1 MVGLCERALGSASGS
16 GEASAAIGEAVKKE
30 PRKLALGVLTRYAS
44 WLPVELVLT
53 HSLLSH
59 IPAVLAHEPKLRSEV
74 LKLLAELS
82 RLPTAPPSQPQLGTL
97 HSLFGGAYRWLA
109 SEIMPALTG
118 GKRPRAWTESQLVD
132 GALWLGSLWSIRLH
146 FPFFP
151 ICRPPVSPTCPK

>member
-1 MVGLCERALGSASGS
+1 VVGLCERALGSASGS
-16 GEASAAIGEAVKKE
+16 GEASAAIDEALKKE

-82 RLPTAPPSQPQLGTL
+82 RLPTAPPSQLATL
-97 HSLFGGAYRWLA
+97 HALFGGAYRWLA

-146 FPFFP
+146 TPLLP
-151 ICRPPVSPTCPK
+151 ICRTPFLPYVRN